1 MIRWIVVVLGLVL
14 VISTGYVIYSRDG
27 VDARVAEEI
36 RTNPQ
41 GERAQRTMLVT
52 LMNGRTLPV
61 NYLREDGLIFMG
73 IDGLWWR
80 EFVGAGQSVEMFIQ
94 GETIRGHGTVVLDKP
109 EYTADIFSRLRPK
122 APSWLPVWLNGKLVV
137 ITVSDEA

>member
-80 EFVGAGQSVEMFIQ
+80 EFVGAGQSQ
-94 GETIRGHGTVVLDKP
+94 C
-109 EYTADIFSRLRPK
+109 
-122 APSWLPVWLNGKLVV
+122 
-137 ITVSDEA
+137 